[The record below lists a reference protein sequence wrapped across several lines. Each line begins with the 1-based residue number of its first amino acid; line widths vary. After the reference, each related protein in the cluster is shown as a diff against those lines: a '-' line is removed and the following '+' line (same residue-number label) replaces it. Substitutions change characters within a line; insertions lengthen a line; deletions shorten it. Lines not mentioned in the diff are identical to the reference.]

1 MTSSIDWSR
10 QDWTRASRQ
19 ATCPSRTSG
28 TAKFR
33 PSPRAVRERLRL
45 HEPMS
50 FRPTVADSRDGGH
63 LFEINKEGV
72 ARIPF
77 LTCNAGIVIARY

>member
-1 MTSSIDWSR
+1 
-10 QDWTRASRQ
+10 
-19 ATCPSRTSG
+19 
-28 TAKFR
+28 
-33 PSPRAVRERLRL
+33 
-45 HEPMS
+45 MS
-50 FRPTVADSRDGGH
+50 FRLTVADSRDGGH